1 MQWLTINFFVTL
13 LDCVFRIC
21 EPLGKRCK
29 DDLTPLNIIFKG
41 GRNRVKRVSRL
52 IQRQR
57 QVKDMDN
64 VRKDEFR
71 KLIEIL
77 KRLGFSSEEIVEI
90 LLIIES

>member
-1 MQWLTINFFVTL
+1 MN
-13 LDCVFRIC
+13 
-21 EPLGKRCK
+21 G
-29 DDLTPLNIIFKG
+29 
-41 GRNRVKRVSRL
+41 VSRL